1 MRISDWSSDVC
12 SSDLY
17 LESYYLYDLHEPED
31 HQRPYFLYNHIRHNE
46 FSVNLAYLKG
56 TYQGEKLR
64 ANLAFMAGTYA
75 QYNLSA
81 EEDMLKHLYEAN
93 IGLRLGAG
101 TWLDAGVL
109 TSYIGFERAASQ
121 IGKDSVRERVLNIV

>member
-1 MRISDWSSDVC
+1 MKNSFIKSLALIPLSWGLVSRATAQSDNGTFALSG
-12 SSDLY
+12 Y

-81 EEDMLKHLYEAN
+81 EADMLKHIYRSE
-93 IGLRLGAG
+93 
-101 TWLDAGVL
+101 
-109 TSYIGFERAASQ
+109 ERRE
-121 IGKDSVRERVLNIV
+121 GNECVRTCRSGGWPDHEK